1 MVPSVRVFMALRCE
15 RVIDQASEGWWG
27 WVGAGRERGGR
38 EACQRQKRVRTFFWR
53 AYRSPWNE
61 VTKALDFV
69 HKPILK
75 GAVGVRDGDARHRG
89 VVDFG

>member
-15 RVIDQASEGWWG
+15 RVIKRARVGG
-27 WVGAGRERGGR
+27 WVGGGRERKGG
-38 EACQRQKRVRTFFWR
+38 EGGVSETKAGADFFWR

-69 HKPILK
+69 HKPILE